1 MIIIIII
8 VQRVKCSAVG
18 AEGRPELPEK
28 DDILIALS
36 RINFN
41 CLKMQVIPFSLTHSL
56 LSPTYFL
63 GPPHLL
69 YGPFRLQI
77 PRPFVIVWLCESAL
91 HISLGRSSYSLE
103 YGPSHLQFFW
113 NIIIVKAYK

>member
-56 LSPTYFL
+56 LSLTYFL
-63 GPPHLL
+63 GPPHLR

-77 PRPFVIVWLCESAL
+77 PRLLSL
-91 HISLGRSSYSLE
+91 HLSLRRSSYSLE